1 MIQEVFTTRTDGP
14 RYQEKGPERQSRES
28 STPIEPESDTSVA
41 GRRLTDVHGTPD
53 GSSGG
58 WRGGLRVGIG
68 LAIGAFA
75 LAVSFGAF
83 AVTNGWPAWL
93 AIVMSAVTFSGSA
106 QFALVTA
113 ASGGSLVAGIGAA
126 ALINARFI
134 PMGAASAR
142 SLHGGPLQRAFEG
155 QAVVDGSWVAAQNG
169 DGTLDRA
176 KLFGATLVQW
186 PAWIIGTAIGALFAP
201 STDFMRLFGLDVIF
215 PAFFLVLLL
224 DALRSQPRFVPIAL
238 IATVIAGASVLVVP
252 GGVALLLCGLAALL
266 AAIRTVRRLDR

>member
-1 MIQEVFTTRTDGP
+1 MTASTTPPT
-14 RYQEKGPERQSRES
+14 
-28 STPIEPESDTSVA
+28 
-41 GRRLTDVHGTPD
+41 
-53 GSSGG
+53 G
-58 WRGGLRVGIG
+58 WRAGVRVGIG

-113 ASGGSLVAGIGAA
+113 AAGGGVAAGVGAA

-142 SLHGGPLQRAFEG
+142 SLHGGPVQRALEG

-169 DGTLDRA
+169 DGTLDRGT
-176 KLFGATLVQW
+176 LFGATLVQW
-186 PAWIIGTAIGALFAP
+186 PAWIAGTAIGALFAP
-201 STDFMRLFGLDVIF
+201 STEFMHDLGLDVIF

-224 DALRSQPRFVPIAL
+224 DALRDRPRMIPVAL
-238 IATVIAGASVLVVP
+238 VAGVIGAVAALVVP
-252 GGVALLLCGLAALL
+252 AGVALLACALAALL
-266 AAIRTVRRLDR
+266 AAARTTKAVDP

>member
-1 MIQEVFTTRTDGP
+1 MIRAFADNPNRGTTLSGEP
-14 RYQEKGPERQSRES
+14 PV
-28 STPIEPESDTSVA
+28 TPIEPETGASVA
-41 GRRLTDVHGTPD
+41 LPRLRPVNETGPAP
-53 GSSGG
+53 SSG

-68 LAIGAFA
+68 LGIGAFA

-113 ASGGSLVAGIGAA
+113 ASGGSIAAGVGAA

-142 SLHGGPLQRAFEG
+142 SLHGGPVQRAFEG
-155 QAVVDGSWVAAQNG
+155 QAVVDGSWVASQRG
-169 DGTLDRA
+169 DGTLDRT

-186 PAWIIGTAIGALFAP
+186 PAWIAGTAIGALFAP
-201 STDFMRLFGLDVIF
+201 STEFMREFGLDVIF

-224 DALRSQPRFVPIAL
+224 DALRGRPRLVLIAL
-238 IATVIAGASVLVVP
+238 VAAVIAAVCALVLP
-252 GGVALLLCGLAALL
+252 GGVALLLCGLATVL
-266 AAIRTVRRLDR
+266 AAARTVRATES

>member
-1 MIQEVFTTRTDGP
+1 MILLMRSSERTG
-14 RYQEKGPERQSRES
+14 EFA
-28 STPIEPESDTSVA
+28 A
-41 GRRLTDVHGTPD
+41 GDA
-53 GSSGG
+53 G
-58 WRGGLRVGIG
+58 WRAGLRIGMG

-113 ASGGSLVAGIGAA
+113 ASGGSIAAGVGAA

-134 PMGAASAR
+134 LMGAASAR
-142 SLHGGPLQRAFEG
+142 SLHGGPVRRAFEG

-169 DGTLDRA
+169 DGSLDRH

-186 PAWIIGTAIGALFAP
+186 PAWIAGTAIGALFAP
-201 STDFMRLFGLDVIF
+201 STEFMHDFGLDVIF

-224 DALRSQPRFVPIAL
+224 DALRNRPGLVPVAL
-238 IATVIAGASVLVVP
+238 IAAVIAGAAALVVP
-252 GGVALLLCGLAALL
+252 SGVALLLCGLAALL
-266 AAIRTVRRLDR
+266 AAARTSRRLGR

>member
-1 MIQEVFTTRTDGP
+1 MHAVRVLGPAIFDNPNRGTTLSAEPAGA
-14 RYQEKGPERQSRES
+14 
-28 STPIEPESDTSVA
+28 PIELWPATSAVAPRLAHVRVTRSD
-41 GRRLTDVHGTPD
+41 
-53 GSSGG
+53 SSAG

-113 ASGGSLVAGIGAA
+113 ASGGSIAAGRRRRCPHQRTIHPDGRGIRPLPARRPDAAGA
-126 ALINARFI
+126 R
-134 PMGAASAR
+134 GAGRRRRIVGGGAERRWHAR
-142 SLHGGPLQRAFEG
+142 S
-155 QAVVDGSWVAAQNG
+155 
-169 DGTLDRA
+169 A

-186 PAWIIGTAIGALFAP
+186 PAWIAGTAIGALFAP
-201 STDFMRLFGLDVIF
+201 STDFMRQFGLDVIF

-224 DALRSQPRFVPIAL
+224 DALRGRPRLVLIAL
-238 IATVIAGASVLVVP
+238 VAAVIAAASVLLLP

-266 AAIRTVRRLDR
+266 AAARTAKRLDR

>member
-1 MIQEVFTTRTDGP
+1 MHAVRVLGPAIFDNPNRGTTLSAEPAGA
-14 RYQEKGPERQSRES
+14 
-28 STPIEPESDTSVA
+28 PIELWPATSADPSRLAHVRVTRSD
-41 GRRLTDVHGTPD
+41 
-53 GSSGG
+53 SSAG

-83 AVTNGWPAWL
+83 AVTNEWPAWL

-113 ASGGSLVAGIGAA
+113 ASGGSIAAGVGAA

-142 SLHGGPLQRAFEG
+142 SLHGGPMQRALEG

-186 PAWIIGTAIGALFAP
+186 PAWIAGTAIGALFAP
-201 STDFMRLFGLDVIF
+201 STDFMRQFGLDVIF

-224 DALRSQPRFVPIAL
+224 DALRGRPRLVLIAL
-238 IATVIAGASVLVVP
+238 VAAVIAAVSVLVLP

-266 AAIRTVRRLDR
+266 AAARTAKKLDR